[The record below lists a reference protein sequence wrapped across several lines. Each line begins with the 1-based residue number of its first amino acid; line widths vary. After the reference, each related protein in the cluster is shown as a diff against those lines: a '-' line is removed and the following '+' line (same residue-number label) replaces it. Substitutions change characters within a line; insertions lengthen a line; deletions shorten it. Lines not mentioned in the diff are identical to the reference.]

1 MELPVVKTKTQYT
14 KYVNILQAEL
24 QTATE
29 ENGETLLPAQI
40 ERLQTKLDAL
50 AAKYQ
55 DDEEL
60 GASRYKLYELQALIY
75 YFQHND
81 EAALTF
87 IQYAVTVMGE
97 SYPKAER
104 LIEKLSQ
111 QPEQKPDLTKAE
123 KRKKLIGV
131 EGWLAWFVVGLIV
144 TTLLTVF
151 RFFSDGF
158 LSNSDIGTF
167 NTYQAGL
174 GDSFQQITAF
184 ENVAIIVYVTLL
196 IISIVFILRH
206 RKVGKKLV
214 IIMLLFGAVYGI
226 IDYATA
232 SSLFDSSNLTQYV
245 QPELNRYAGD
255 ISRSIA
261 AALVWIPYFLV
272 SRRVKATLTK

>member
-87 IQYAVTVMGE
+87 IQYAVTAKGE

-104 LIEKLSQ
+104 LIDKLSLP
-111 QPEQKPDLTKAE
+111 PERATELTKAE
-123 KRKKLIGV
+123 KRTKLIGV
-131 EGWLAWFVVGLIV
+131 EGWLALFSVGLVVTIV
-144 TTLLTVF
+144 VLVIAVLGYG
-151 RFFSDGF
+151 S
-158 LSNSDIGTF
+158 TF
-167 NTYQAGL
+167 NDIESIRYSAPEMYQ
-174 GDSFQQITAF
+174 SFQAALWF
-184 ENVAIIVYVTLL
+184 EILYQLAAVILGIYTVIMLAKHRKRAKYTAIIFMLVLS
-196 IISIVFILRH
+196 ISSV
-206 RKVGKKLV
+206 
-214 IIMLLFGAVYGI
+214 
-226 IDYATA
+226 IDYGWVSYLISTYSIDAA
-232 SSLFDSSNLTQYV
+232 SSLKDTANGVT
-245 QPELNRYAGD
+245 
-255 ISRSIA
+255 RSIVYA
-261 AALVWIPYFLV
+261 VIWIPYFSF